1 MSRLSV
7 AALLLAAVSV
17 ISGCQNEDSAGNGGA
32 ASANGGAGTAAG
44 AGGERSA
51 SGSRKSVAF
60 VTNQIADFW
69 KIADAGARDAGEEFN
84 VDVEVIMPPEATAVV
99 QKQKVEDLLTAGIS
113 GVAISPLDADNQVAW
128 LNSIAEKVPLITHDS
143 DAPLS
148 NRLLYIGMDNY
159 AGGRMCGELVQQ
171 ALPDGGQ
178 VLLCIGRL
186 EQDNS
191 KYRRQGVID
200 VLLGRD
206 RNAAYYKEQPDAW
219 DPADGEIVGDKYTIV
234 ATVTDQG
241 KPEVAL
247 SKAEDALNTY
257 PDLKAMVGLFE
268 YNPPACYQAL
278 KKAGKIGEIAL
289 VGFDENDVT
298 LQAIKDGECVGTVV
312 QNPYE
317 YGYQSVKILSELL
330 NGSQD
335 AIPESKYIDIP
346 PRKITTENV
355 DEFWE
360 DLRAKKGL

>member
-1 MSRLSV
+1 MLVLS
-7 AALLLAAVSV
+7 L
-17 ISGCQNEDSAGNGGA
+17 SGCSSDSTSPNPSESSGSGTTTGSGSSSESA
-32 ASANGGAGTAAG
+32 ASGESSTAAG
-44 AGGERSA
+44 RV
-51 SGSRKSVAF
+51 SVAF

-69 KIADAGARDAGEEFN
+69 KIAEAGCLQAAKDFD

-99 QKQKVEDLLTAGIS
+99 QKQKVEDLLTAGVQAI
-113 GVAISPLDADNQVAW
+113 AISPLDADNQVEW
-128 LNSIAEKVPLITHDS
+128 LNSVADRVPLITHDS
-143 DAPLS
+143 DCPQS
-148 NRLLYIGMDNY
+148 KRLMYIGMDNY
-159 AGGRMCGELVQQ
+159 AAGRMCGELVKK

-200 VLLGRD
+200 VLMGRD
-206 RNAAYYKEQPDAW
+206 RDAAWYQQNVDAW
-219 DPADGEIVGDKYTIV
+219 DPNDGEISNDTYTIV

-247 SKAEDALNTY
+247 AKSEDAITTW

-268 YNPPACYQAL
+268 YNPPACYQAIR
-278 KKAGKIGEIAL
+278 KANLLGKIQLI
-289 VGFDENDVT
+289 GFDENDVT

-317 YGYQSVKILSELL
+317 YGYQSVRVLKEILA
-330 NGSQD
+330 GSAG
-335 AIPESKYIDIP
+335 AIPESRYVDIA
-346 PRKITTENV
+346 PRAVTADNV

-360 DLRAKKGL
+360 DLRAKKGQ